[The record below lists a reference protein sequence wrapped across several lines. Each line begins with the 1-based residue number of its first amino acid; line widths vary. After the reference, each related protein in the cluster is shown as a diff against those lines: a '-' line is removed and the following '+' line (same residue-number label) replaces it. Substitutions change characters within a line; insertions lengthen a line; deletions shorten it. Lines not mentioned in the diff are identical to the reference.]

1 MVCRPHRPTPL
12 FMHGMSATLAHTR
25 GFRPLISPSNILSH
39 GNYQRLIP
47 NYATVAQPL
56 LTAKAYS
63 NVVWTDEF
71 TVTFEQL
78 KQLLCSVT
86 ILCYPS
92 PTY

>member
-1 MVCRPHRPTPL
+1 
-12 FMHGMSATLAHTR
+12 MHGMSATLARTR

-71 TVTFEQL
+71 TVTFELGMSRLIGTADKSADIWRFQNNR
-78 KQLLCSVT
+78 
-86 ILCYPS
+86 
-92 PTY
+92 